1 MRRFMIVGA
10 ALLATL
16 VASIA
21 ATAAMAVT
29 LPSVL
34 FLPGKTS
41 AVAKATSSSATT
53 LETIVGSKLTG
64 KGLEATLTTTTAG
77 SALGTYVTLFK
88 EVAEGTNKCKTG
100 TLAAGNVEIAGEF
113 HLVTISE
120 NPLVMGVLFLVPLT
134 TILCGT
140 AEKPEKVKVKVE
152 GSALASFTGTFNSE
166 IKEFSGTLLGTKGK
180 PSKTEYLEDL
190 GKPLNASLKANFG
203 LGVEGADEN
212 VAEPIK
218 FTSEG
223 LTIDE

>member
-1 MRRFMIVGA
+1 MRRLMIVGA
-10 ALLATL
+10 ALMATL
-16 VASIA
+16 IVSIA

-34 FLPGKTS
+34 FLAGKTS
-41 AVAKATSSSATT
+41 ATAKATSGSTSS

-64 KGLEATLTTTTAG
+64 KGLEVSLTTTTAG

-100 TLAAGNVEIAGEF
+100 TLAAGNVEIKGEF
-113 HLVTISE
+113 HLVTLSE
-120 NPLVMGVLFLVPLT
+120 TPLEMGVLFLVPAT

-140 AEKPEKVKVKVE
+140 TEKPEKVKIKVE
-152 GSALASFTGTFNSE
+152 GSALSSFSGTLNSE
-166 IKEFSGTLLGTKGK
+166 IKEFSGTLLATKGK
-180 PSKTEYLEDL
+180 PSKTAYLNDAGE
-190 GKPLNASLKANFG
+190 KLNASLKSNFG
-203 LGVEGADEN
+203 LGLEESAEN
-212 VAEPIK
+212 VTEPIK